1 MSTTDPR
8 LRPTVRQYTG
18 DPTGYADDVHSGWVL
33 FAAIVLGML
42 GILNVIDG
50 IAAVSSST
58 FFVEDAKY
66 VLAGLNTWGW
76 VMLAA
81 GVIQALTA
89 IGVWVRAR
97 GARWVG
103 VAIATL
109 NACAQMLMLPAYP
122 LWSLAIFTLDMLVIY
137 GLVAHGA
144 RERG

>member
-8 LRPTVRQYTG
+8 TRPTVRQYG
-18 DPTGYADDVHSGWVL
+18 GAPYAEDSASGWVL

-42 GILNVIDG
+42 GILNIIDG
-50 IAAVSSST
+50 IAAISNST
-58 FFVEDAKY
+58 FFVNDAKF
-66 VLAGLNTWGW
+66 VFANLNTWGW
-76 VMLAA
+76 IMLAA
-81 GVIQALTA
+81 GVTQALTA

-103 VAIATL
+103 VAIATI

-144 RERG
+144 RER